1 MMEKKKK
8 ESEKEREIEQPRERE
23 REISSDKERKS
34 NKSISINMKIET
46 TNNSNT
52 KHKKTSFEFS
62 QVALGVTAAATTTAM
77 YYSYKTKANEFPK
90 PKLAFL
96 VFPDSG
102 EKCSTTGGS
111 APNAITLLYETNFEK
126 LELLKNAVTKELGD
140 EKYGTVRLFVQATKE
155 EIKDGQDL
163 EPIL

>member
-1 MMEKKKK
+1 
-8 ESEKEREIEQPRERE
+8 
-23 REISSDKERKS
+23 
-34 NKSISINMKIET
+34 
-46 TNNSNT
+46 
-52 KHKKTSFEFS
+52 
-62 QVALGVTAAATTTAM
+62 M

-111 APNAITLLYETNFEK
+111 APNAVSPRYETTFEK

-155 EIKDGQDL
+155 EIKDGPTEIVLISTNDEL
-163 EPIL
+163 FPANPYSIFHTPKLFVICPF